1 MNHPLHDSNLLLDS
15 FLYEEKDLFMRIS
28 CSDYHR
34 EFFDLAD
41 RPRVKLPSNTDVFVK
56 FIEINP
62 RVIMLKMSYQEKR
75 ALGILVCR
83 EIVKRLGNHSRLKV
97 NESYHGFLDLLLF
110 SPSLDLTIDYVLL
123 YEKSYCYL
131 NIISVI

>member
-41 RPRVKLPSNTDVFVK
+41 RMK

-83 EIVKRLGNHSRLKV
+83 EIVKRLGNHSHLKV

-110 SPSLDLTIDYVLL
+110 SLSLDLTIDYVLL

-131 NIISVI
+131 NIISII